1 MRNIFAPEWPDI
13 SSLLLPIN
21 LPNLIGQANWETQH
35 LIGSLPVG
43 QWEWQISQT
52 WNWYFFLCISLSLFF
67 FKHSSRWV
75 TRVGPFGWFSADTT
89 VNEMS
94 VSLPKDSAGTNDYA
108 GKPKCARCRH
118 HGIIVPKKG
127 HTKIC
132 PFLKCQCWKCYLITE
147 RTKIAAL
154 QREMKRAVKET
165 RPGARRVNAQGDK
178 AFGTSNPDGGAPSTS
193 EPMCPPPAYPWSR
206 PEAGGQPE
214 SVCRDSRDVLPSA
227 GGKFTPLTKL
237 ILLIMKYE
245 TLSST
250 DWINVKWESR

>member
-1 MRNIFAPEWPDI
+1 
-13 SSLLLPIN
+13 
-21 LPNLIGQANWETQH
+21 
-35 LIGSLPVG
+35 
-43 QWEWQISQT
+43 
-52 WNWYFFLCISLSLFF
+52 
-67 FKHSSRWV
+67 
-75 TRVGPFGWFSADTT
+75 
-89 VNEMS
+89 MS
-94 VSLPKDSAGTNDYA
+94 MSLPKDSAGTNDYA

-154 QREMKRAVKET
+154 QREMKRAMKET

-193 EPMCPPPAYPWSR
+193 EPMCPPPGGSPEKGAPAYPWSR

-214 SVCRDSRDVLPSA
+214 SGFRDSRDVLPSA
-227 GGKFTPLTKL
+227 GDSPFFSEFRQMARLPLVHFPVSMPGYHASSYPSPPHQFLPKMWLPPVHVGYLYPPPLQPGPPAACRGAFFTHQSLPEPFKEELMSRQHPPPPAPRAT
-237 ILLIMKYE
+237 E
-245 TLSST
+245 QEAAQQV
-250 DWINVKWESR
+250 DEGNES

>member
-1 MRNIFAPEWPDI
+1 MRVTDFPD
-13 SSLLLPIN
+13 LK
-21 LPNLIGQANWETQH
+21 LI
-35 LIGSLPVG
+35 LFPL
-43 QWEWQISQT
+43 
-52 WNWYFFLCISLSLFF
+52 YLSLSF

-94 VSLPKDSAGTNDYA
+94 MSLPKDSAGTNDYA

-154 QREMKRAVKET
+154 QREMKRAMKET

-250 DWINVKWESR
+250 DWIIVKWESR

>member
-1 MRNIFAPEWPDI
+1 MIR
-13 SSLLLPIN
+13 
-21 LPNLIGQANWETQH
+21 
-35 LIGSLPVG
+35 
-43 QWEWQISQT
+43 
-52 WNWYFFLCISLSLFF
+52 
-67 FKHSSRWV
+67 
-75 TRVGPFGWFSADTT
+75 
-89 VNEMS
+89 
-94 VSLPKDSAGTNDYA
+94 
-108 GKPKCARCRH
+108 PKCARCRH

-214 SVCRDSRDVLPSA
+214 SGCRDSRDVLPSA
-227 GGKFTPLTKL
+227 DLITQNLDLLRSNLKMSSVLSVSKSCVFKCTVAYNALSFLPDSPFFSEFRQMARLPLVHFPVSMPGYHT
-237 ILLIMKYE
+237 
-245 TLSST
+245 SSYPSPSHQFLPKMWLPPVHVGYLYPPPLQPGPPAVSHCFYYT
-250 DWINVKWESR
+250 T